1 MYQLIVT
8 YRSHTYS
15 IFGDS
20 VDMKD
25 YPKIPVGSYVWIP
38 VTGDLFYIHGPQQ
51 GFDLD
56 GSEEEE
62 GNPTSIFGKGI
73 IGNIIFGEE

>member
-38 VTGDLFYIHGPQQ
+38 VTGDLFYIHGPQ
-51 GFDLD
+51 
-56 GSEEEE
+56 
-62 GNPTSIFGKGI
+62 
-73 IGNIIFGEE
+73 

>member
-1 MYQLIVT
+1 MYQLIIT

-20 VDMKD
+20 ADIND
-25 YPKIPVGSYVWIP
+25 YPNIPVGAYVWIP
-38 VTGDLFYIHGPQQ
+38 ATGDLYYTYGPRK

-56 GSEEEE
+56 GSEEE